1 MVMVETGEWSGGRK
15 PLLSVSQIY
24 WNIDKK
30 VNRLNLTF
38 AYGGIVIVILAL
50 MDESWLL

>member
-1 MVMVETGEWSGGRK
+1 MVMVETGDWSSRK
-15 PLLSVSQIY
+15 KPILSVSQIY

-38 AYGGIVIVILAL
+38 AYGGIVIVILSL